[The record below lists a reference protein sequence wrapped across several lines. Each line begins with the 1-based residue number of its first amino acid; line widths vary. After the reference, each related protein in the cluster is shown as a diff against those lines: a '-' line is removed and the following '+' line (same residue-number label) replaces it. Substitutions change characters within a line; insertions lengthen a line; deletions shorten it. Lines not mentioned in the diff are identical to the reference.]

1 MKKFSF
7 KINKRKLI
15 GNALTL
21 ALVLFMTA
29 PLYAGGG
36 ALGVA
41 AQKIGEY
48 KEGAKLLIK
57 AIAAVVGLIGGIRIY
72 NKWQNGDQDVNKE
85 IMGWAGA
92 CIFLLLVPTFLDSIF
107 VN

>member
-1 MKKFSF
+1 MYNKFNL
-7 KINKRKLI
+7 KINKKKLI

-21 ALVLFMTA
+21 AFLLLTVT
-29 PLYAGGG
+29 PLLAGG
-36 ALGVA
+36 ALGTA
-41 AQKIGEY
+41 AQKVDGY
-48 KEGAKLLIK
+48 REGAKMLIN
-57 AIAAVVGLIGGIRIY
+57 AVAAVVGLIGGIRIF

-107 VN
+107 T

>member
-1 MKKFSF
+1 MKKFNF
-7 KINKRKLI
+7 KINKKSLVK
-15 GNALTL
+15 NALTL
-21 ALVLFMTA
+21 ALVLFAVTPMF
-29 PLYAGGG
+29 AGGG

-41 AQKIGEY
+41 AQKVEEY
-48 KEGAKLLIK
+48 REGAKLLIK

-92 CIFLLLVPTFLDSIF
+92 CIFLLLVPTFLEAIF
-107 VN
+107 N